1 MEVPQQMEK
10 AFNFQ
15 DIESPNP
22 LCLLHHYNEEFR
34 PPFNPSLFVDS
45 DEGLIDDLKK
55 VILSAQ
61 KDSSFTIR
69 VEGFEVIEDYDT
81 ILQLLCEYNEVAN
94 KNFEKD
100 NPYKYINLKDT
111 DMRLLVVHYYLAIK
125 DKAER
130 VRGLIGVPRT
140 VDRYYYRINGSTYS
154 VLWQVVDASTYNSAT
169 SKSKRPSISLRSLFM
184 AIRVYKYEAKKKY
197 ALKDCF
203 TGEEVPCHYFMSYIA
218 KKSLPVMKYILAKF
232 GLHGSEEFFG
242 IGYIDIYDHNPIELE
257 NYGHDIYIFN
267 KQCIWITVPKMIF
280 DETPIIQSFVWTLI
294 QSVNKHTTYPRFFS
308 REHWLVSLAM
318 EFNNNMTIEKGLSVL
333 DSLEFMRDLLT
344 LEVIQLP
351 FRDKK
356 DVYCI
361 LRWMIGEFNTLQ
373 AKDNLDITIKRV
385 QRPLSALY
393 AMKLSNGI
401 YWASDIGKKATITT
415 LKRAVITNP
424 MYLINAISSCQLVN
438 YRNFVN
444 DLDALVAL
452 KFTYKGISGMGE
464 KKNSVPTIYRSIH
477 KSHLGIVDLDAS
489 SAGDPGISGKFVP
502 YAKIYEHGLLSENY
516 KEPNTWRKELDKVM
530 DNYKALRG
538 RKEGFVAEKQL
549 LGFTH
554 YSDEEAQLL
563 DDTMDVIRILMKD
576 QMENL
581 KYSSLDY
588 ITGIPLDDS
597 GMTVYDSIEVVEDD
611 EGTPIVT
618 DLSEEQQVELS

>member
-1 MEVPQQMEK
+1 MDGY
-10 AFNFQ
+10 NFQ
-15 DIESPNP
+15 NIEHPDP

-34 PPFNPSLFVDS
+34 PAFNPSLFAES

-69 VEGFEVIEDYDT
+69 VEGFEVIESYEK
-81 ILQLLCEYNEVAN
+81 IIQLLYEYNEVAN

-111 DMRLLVVHYYLAIK
+111 DMRLLVVHYYIAIK
-125 DKAER
+125 DKSER
-130 VRGLIGVPRT
+130 VKALIGVPRA

-197 ALKDCF
+197 AIRDYF
-203 TGEEVPCHYFMSYIA
+203 TGEEVTCNYFMSYIA
-218 KKSLPVMKYILAKF
+218 RKSLPVMKYILAKF
-232 GLHGSEEFFG
+232 GLHGAEEFFG
-242 IGYIDIYDHNPIELE
+242 IGYIDIYDHDPIELE

-267 KQCIWITVPKMIF
+267 KQCIWITVPKTLF
-280 DETPIIQSFVWTLI
+280 DATPIIQSFVWTIL
-294 QSVNKHTTYPRFFS
+294 QSINKQTTYPKFFT
-308 REHWLVSLAM
+308 RDYWLISLAS
-318 EFNNNMTIEKGLSVL
+318 EFNNNLNVEKGLSIL
-333 DSLEFMRDLLT
+333 DSLEFMCDLLT
-344 LEVIQLP
+344 IEVIQLP
-351 FRDKK
+351 YRDKK
-356 DVYCI
+356 DVYSI
-361 LRWMIGEFNTLQ
+361 LRWVIGEFNTLQ

-401 YWASDIGKKATITT
+401 YWASDIGKKATLNT
-415 LKRAVITNP
+415 LKKAIITNP

-438 YRNFVN
+438 YRNYVN
-444 DLDALVAL
+444 DLDALVAI

-477 KSHLGIVDLDAS
+477 KSHLSIVDLDAS

-502 YAKIYEHGLLSENY
+502 YVNIYEHGLLSPDY
-516 KEPNTWRKELDKVM
+516 KEPNTWKKELDKIM
-530 DNYKALRG
+530 SNYRSLQGK
-538 RKEGFVAEKQL
+538 KEGFIAEKQL
-549 LGFTH
+549 LGFVH
-554 YSDEEAQLL
+554 YSDEEVQAL
-563 DDTMDVIRILMKD
+563 DDSMDIMRTLLISQKD
-576 QMENL
+576 NI
-581 KYSSLDY
+581 KGYSSDY
-588 ITGIPLDDS
+588 ITGLPLEDS
-597 GMTVYDSIEVVEDD
+597 GTALYDSIELEEDD
-611 EGTPIVT
+611 EGYPIVL
-618 DLSEEQQVELS
+618 DSEEETELS

>member
-1 MEVPQQMEK
+1 MEGTP
-10 AFNFQ
+10 NFQ
-15 DIESPNP
+15 QIESPNP

-45 DEGLIDDLKK
+45 DAGLIDDLKK

-81 ILQLLCEYNEVAN
+81 IIRLLYEYNEVAN

-111 DMRLLVVHYYLAIK
+111 DLRLLVVHYYIAIK
-125 DKAER
+125 DKFER
-130 VRGLIGVPRT
+130 VKALIGVPRA
-140 VDRYYYRINGSTYS
+140 VDKYYYRINGSTYS
-154 VLWQVVDASTYNSAT
+154 ILWQVVDASTYNSAT

-197 ALKDCF
+197 TIRDYF
-203 TGEEVPCHYFMSYIA
+203 TGEEVTCHYFMSYIA

-232 GLHGSEEFFG
+232 GLHGAEEFFG
-242 IGYIDIYDHNPIELE
+242 IGYINIYDHDPIELE

-267 KQCIWITVPKMIF
+267 KQCIWITVPKMLF
-280 DETPIIQSFVWTLI
+280 DATPIIQSFVWTLL
-294 QSVNKHTTYPRFFS
+294 QSINKQTTYNRFFS
-308 REHWLVSLAM
+308 QEYWLISLAS
-318 EFNNNMTIEKGLSVL
+318 EFNNNLTVEKGLSVL
-333 DSLEFMRDLLT
+333 DSLEFMCDLLT
-344 LEVIQLP
+344 IEVIQLP

-356 DVYCI
+356 DVYSI
-361 LRWMIGEFNTLQ
+361 LRWVIGEFNTLQ

-401 YWASDIGKKATITT
+401 YWASDIGKRATLTT
-415 LKRAVITNP
+415 LKKAIITNP

-438 YRNFVN
+438 YRNYVN

-477 KSHLGIVDLDAS
+477 KSHLSIVDLDAS

-516 KEPNTWRKELDKVM
+516 REPNTWKKELDKIM
-530 DNYKALRG
+530 DNYRSLQG
-538 RKEGFVAEKQL
+538 RKEGFIAEKEL
-549 LGFTH
+549 LGFVH
-554 YSDEEAQLL
+554 YTDEEAQSLEDSMEL
-563 DDTMDVIRILMKD
+563 IRTLMSA
-576 QMENL
+576 QMRNI
-581 KYSSLDY
+581 KGYSSDY
-588 ITGIPLDDS
+588 ITGLPLEDS
-597 GMTVYDSIEVVEDD
+597 GTAIFDSIDVVEDD
-611 EGTPIVT
+611 EGYPVVL
-618 DLSEEQQVELS
+618 DSEQEQVELS